1 MYPPREESDSL
12 QQERNRAQGVWVIAI
27 FWVCFGL
34 FSILADHRFLMG
46 TGQIVI
52 GAATATNEILAKK
65 AVSKKWRTL
74 FKISA
79 AIIGLAIGLGLFLGK

>member
-1 MYPPREESDSL
+1 
-12 QQERNRAQGVWVIAI
+12 
-27 FWVCFGL
+27 
-34 FSILADHRFLMG
+34 MG